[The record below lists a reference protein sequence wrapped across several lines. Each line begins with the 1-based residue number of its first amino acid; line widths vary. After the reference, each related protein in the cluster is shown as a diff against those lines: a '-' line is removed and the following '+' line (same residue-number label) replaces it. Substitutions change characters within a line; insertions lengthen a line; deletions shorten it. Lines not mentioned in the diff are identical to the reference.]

1 VQEDRVRIPV
11 VRIFKEIS
19 QIAGLLGA
27 ERLAVIVR
35 LELIEHRELTDL
47 VERDTRQLMW
57 HDRWK
62 EPLFVA
68 SHVVKGRDRRV
79 KVPRRY
85 EQPRCHIQAVRDVPG
100 DVPDRRRA
108 EDNLGDPFQDVL
120 HKNIYRLN
128 VCYLAACTTSG
139 GLEDFLGKCQSRNRG
154 GARNQTY
161 FTRGERPKKPAKMGK
176 TVVEHGTQRDQ
187 SHA

>member
-1 VQEDRVRIPV
+1 MQEDRVRIPV

-79 KVPRRY
+79 KVPGGTNSQGAISRRFATCRATCRTDD
-85 EQPRCHIQAVRDVPG
+85 E
-100 DVPDRRRA
+100 RRTT
-108 EDNLGDPFQDVL
+108 
-120 HKNIYRLN
+120 
-128 VCYLAACTTSG
+128 LATLFRTS
-139 GLEDFLGKCQSRNRG
+139 FI
-154 GARNQTY
+154 
-161 FTRGERPKKPAKMGK
+161 K
-176 TVVEHGTQRDQ
+176 TSTG
-187 SHA
+187 